1 MSIITHFT
9 KGGIMLTLTETKF
22 IDYDDATSKSIRQT
36 NLKGQLMPPDVIFGE
51 NYFTL
56 ITRSGLTFKLE
67 YSSEKEFGYI
77 KGLEEK
83 LHSYSWELVVVRGF
97 IDYENQIVQ
106 VQNLYP
112 TKSGKVHWSED
123 MLDEFAGYGKFF
135 VA

>member
-1 MSIITHFT
+1 MGFRPVTRILIS
-9 KGGIMLTLTETKF
+9 
-22 IDYDDATSKSIRQT
+22 
-36 NLKGQLMPPDVIFGE
+36 DVG
-51 NYFTL
+51 
-56 ITRSGLTFKLE
+56 FKLE

-83 LHSYSWELVVVRGF
+83 LHNYSWELVVVRGF

-112 TKSGKVHWSED
+112 NKSGKVHWSED
-123 MLDEFAGYGKFF
+123 MFDEFAGYGKFF